1 MNMNTCSFTFVSLRT
16 NLPCRVMGIER
27 TWDYLKNEFDR
38 QGDGL
43 LDPIAR
49 YFETI
54 GPGPQLFAVLPLC
67 VYYHDQ
73 QQWFK
78 YKSAYDIVFDTM
90 AIPD

>member
-1 MNMNTCSFTFVSLRT
+1 MNTCSFTFISLRT

-38 QGDGL
+38 EGNGL
-43 LDPIAR
+43 SDPAAR

-54 GPGPQLFAVLPLC
+54 GPGPQLFAVVNRS

-73 QQWFK
+73 QLWSK
-78 YKSAYDIVFDTM
+78 YKSSYDIVFDTM
-90 AIPD
+90 EIPD

>member
-1 MNMNTCSFTFVSLRT
+1 MNACSFTFISLR
-16 NLPCRVMGIER
+16 NKLPCRVMGIER

-38 QGDGL
+38 DGNGL
-43 LDPIAR
+43 SDPTAR

-54 GPGPQLFAVLPLC
+54 GPGPQLFAFVYPS

-78 YKSAYDIVFDTM
+78 YKSSYDIIFDIID
-90 AIPD
+90 IPN